1 MRIDWVPASA
11 ASLVAGVTALGLGA
25 TLMPAGDSPADSLHM
40 IEQEDFR
47 WLAVSVLFF
56 VAAVGMTLGLPA
68 VLTLTPNRGS
78 TLGLLGVA
86 VFLIGCLGTAG
97 YAMLLAFFRALAL
110 SDAVRAEA
118 LDDVVA
124 DPGLSGYLFA
134 WVAAF
139 YVGELL
145 LALAL
150 LRARTTPRWIPMLLV
165 AHVATLPLGALIPFL
180 GASWTIVLLAVGFA
194 GIAISANNR
203 QNVIGTTGL
212 LVSARSRS

>member
-1 MRIDWVPASA
+1 
-11 ASLVAGVTALGLGA
+11 
-25 TLMPAGDSPADSLHM
+25 MPAGDSPADSLHM

-139 YVGELL
+139 YV
-145 LALAL
+145 ANCCSPSPCC
-150 LRARTTPRWIPMLLV
+150 ARGRRRGGYRCFWSHTWPRCRWVP
-165 AHVATLPLGALIPFL
+165 
-180 GASWTIVLLAVGFA
+180 
-194 GIAISANNR
+194 
-203 QNVIGTTGL
+203 
-212 LVSARSRS
+212 